1 MSESTNFAAT
11 RMNLLRAQK
20 RLQRVVKGIDLLQ
33 RKREALAAELFGLV
47 KPAVDARKLI
57 SEHTTRAYPP
67 LLRALT
73 LHGQAGVRALAWPAR
88 DLEVEIKPSSVWG
101 IAASD
106 IVSRPVLSRTLG
118 ARGTPPGS
126 AGPAAAAAAA
136 QFEILASLLLDA
148 APREMLIRR
157 LGEALA
163 RTSRQLNTLDQ
174 RVAPALRKQ
183 IAVVQ
188 RTLEE
193 REREEHL
200 RLKHLLNKRTARYKA
215 ASDENAGESLP

>member
-1 MSESTNFAAT
+1 MSESSSFAAT

-57 SEHTTRAYPP
+57 ADHTTRAYPP

-73 LHGQAGVRALAWPAR
+73 MHGQAGVRALAWPAR
-88 DLEVEIKPSSVWG
+88 DLEVEIKPSTVWG

-106 IVSRPVLSRTLG
+106 IVSRPLLSRTLG

-126 AGPAAAAAAA
+126 TGLAASEAAA

-174 RVAPALRKQ
+174 RVAPALRSQ

-200 RLKHLLNKRTARYKA
+200 RLKHLLNKRKA
-215 ASDENAGESLP
+215 GLKGER

>member
-1 MSESTNFAAT
+1 MAETAHIAAT

-57 SEHTTRAYPP
+57 TDHTTRAYPP
-67 LLRALT
+67 LLRALA
-73 LHGQAGVRALAWPAR
+73 LHSQAGIRAMAWPAR
-88 DLEVEIKPSSVWG
+88 DLEVEIIPSTVWG

-106 IVSRPVLSRTLG
+106 IVSRPPLSRTLG
-118 ARGTPPGS
+118 ARGTAPGS
-126 AGPAAAAAAA
+126 TGPAASEAAA
-136 QFEILASLLLDA
+136 QFEVLASLLLDA

-174 RVAPALRKQ
+174 RVAPALRAQ
-183 IAVVQ
+183 IATVQ

-200 RLKHLLNKRTARYKA
+200 RLKHLLNKRKA
-215 ASDENAGESLP
+215 GFKGAPSPE